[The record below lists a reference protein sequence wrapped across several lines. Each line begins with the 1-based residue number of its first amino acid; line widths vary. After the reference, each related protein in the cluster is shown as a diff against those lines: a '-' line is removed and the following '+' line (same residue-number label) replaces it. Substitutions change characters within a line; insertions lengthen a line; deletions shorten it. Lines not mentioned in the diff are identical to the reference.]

1 MIVDPQT
8 QNYSYNPTTQQQ
20 PYNYPDM
27 LLVLDSHLSLD
38 YSQWHTCQ
46 WNSAV
51 SIHALLFCF
60 CVQLGGKC
68 DGKILKW
75 DKEMHKSTNVKCLIE
90 LFGAIPRRVPY
101 CVQLYFLLLLSHLVA
116 HGATQVSTF
125 LNEEQEMHF
134 LDHSESRMFLPLD
147 SEQRCVCC
155 VQYFNQILTVV
166 LESLDDP
173 NSNIRELSLSLIFE
187 MLSNQVSSP

>member
-1 MIVDPQT
+1 
-8 QNYSYNPTTQQQ
+8 
-20 PYNYPDM
+20 
-27 LLVLDSHLSLD
+27 
-38 YSQWHTCQ
+38 
-46 WNSAV
+46 
-51 SIHALLFCF
+51 
-60 CVQLGGKC
+60 
-68 DGKILKW
+68 
-75 DKEMHKSTNVKCLIE
+75 MHKSTNVKCLIE
-90 LFGAIPRRVPY
+90 LFGAIPSRVPY

-116 HGATQVSTF
+116 HGATHVSTF
-125 LNEEQEMHF
+125 LNDEQEMHF
-134 LDHSESRMFLPLD
+134 LDSESRMFLPLD